1 MIHVGAR
8 YYEVE
13 TGRWV
18 QKDPQS
24 STLNLYA
31 YSINSPLNAVDID
44 GRVPLILVVGAVV
57 GIVAGAVLDYVE
69 NGELDKPWMPI
80 VGGVVGYVGGGII
93 GAWSGGPGTYI
104 TLARLGP
111 IAVSVDQYRRGG
123 GGINIRIP
131 AEKVPLSDQIL
142 RIGLDWH
149 PFSGKCLP
157 HIDLVIAGKEVL
169 HHWPW

>member
-123 GGINIRIP
+123 GGINVRIINDT
-131 AEKVPLSDQIL
+131 VTRL
-142 RIGLDWH
+142 IGLDWH
-149 PFSGKCLP
+149 HIPTAWGRLCLP
-157 HIDLVIAGKEVL
+157 HIDSDVL
-169 HHWPW
+169 GWRHWPWLR